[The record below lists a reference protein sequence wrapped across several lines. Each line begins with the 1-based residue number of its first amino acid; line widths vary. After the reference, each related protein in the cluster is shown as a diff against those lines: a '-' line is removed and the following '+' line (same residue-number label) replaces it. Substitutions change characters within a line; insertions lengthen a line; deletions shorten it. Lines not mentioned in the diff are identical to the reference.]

1 MKTGRIIAIFALIL
15 ILAAAAVYTAL
26 FGSPL
31 KKDGNAPGSQQTLI
45 TEPEDGTVTAQIT
58 LQGGSAVV
66 SGRGAQADGSAVNI
80 TGAGTYRIS
89 GELTEG
95 RITVD
100 SDDDGTVVLV
110 LEGADI
116 TNTSG
121 PAILVENSKGL
132 LIHLEEGTVNRLV
145 SGKET
150 AITADAGDSAA
161 TGGALMLRDDAV
173 LSGGGTLEVYGY
185 INNGIH
191 CSNDLQIESG
201 TVSVT
206 AVNNGIKGK
215 DSLIVNGGT
224 INIES
229 GGDGLKTD
237 GDEDANTGILTVN
250 GGTITVRS
258 HDEGLKT
265 TGRIELFGGDIS
277 LDCDDDGVNCD
288 GDILISGSALTIS
301 CKDDGI
307 HADGSLT
314 VDSGIVTVSRS
325 TEGMESKY
333 ITVNSGTV
341 SVTSSDDGF
350 NCTNGGGSQFGWGMT
365 GRADSADL
373 PSLTFNGGTVYVN
386 AQGDGLDSNGD
397 IAINGGCIIVD
408 GPSGNGNG
416 SLDSGTESGG
426 ELTVNGGTL
435 LCVGSAGMAEI
446 PGSGS
451 KQITFAYNA
460 SFGAGTDVRIL
471 SSSGDVLME
480 HKTAKSG
487 GNIIFSS
494 PDLAMSGEYVLQVAE
509 TTYDII
515 ITDTVTV
522 YGQMG
527 GFGGQGGPGGPGGQ
541 GGPGGP
547 GGQGGPGGFG
557 GPGGPGDHG
566 GQGFPGKP
574 GGT

>member
-45 TEPEDGTVTAQIT
+45 TEPEDGSVTAQIT
-58 LQGGSAVV
+58 LQGGSAAV
-66 SGRGAQADGSAVNI
+66 SGRGAQAAGSTVNI

-110 LEGADI
+110 LEGVDI

-150 AITADAGDSAA
+150 AITADAADSAA

-201 TVSVT
+201 TVRVT

-215 DSLIVNGGT
+215 DSLTVNGGT
-224 INIES
+224 IDIES
-229 GGDGLKTD
+229 GGDGLKSD
-237 GDEDANTGILTVN
+237 GDEDGNTGILTVN
-250 GGTITVRS
+250 GGTVTVRS
-258 HDEGLKT
+258 HDEGLKA
-265 TGRIELFGGDIS
+265 TGRIELLGGDIT
-277 LDCDDDGVNCD
+277 LDCGDDGINCD
-288 GDILISGSALTIS
+288 GDILIGGSALKVS
-301 CKDDGI
+301 CADDGI
-307 HADGSLT
+307 HADGSVT
-314 VDSGIVTVSRS
+314 VNSGIVTVSRS
-325 TEGMESKY
+325 TEGVEGRN
-333 ITVNSGTV
+333 ITVNGGTV

-350 NCTNGGGSQFGWGMT
+350 NCTNGGGSQFGWGMK

-373 PSLTFNGGTVYVN
+373 PSLTINGGTVYVN

-397 IAINGGCIIVD
+397 LVINGGYIIVD

-426 ELTVNGGTL
+426 TLTVNGGTL
-435 LCVGSAGMAEI
+435 LCVGSVGMAEI

-451 KQITFAYNA
+451 RQTVFSYNA
-460 SFGAGTDVRIL
+460 QFSAGTAVRIL
-471 SSSGDVLME
+471 SSGGDILMD
-480 HKTAKSG
+480 HVTAKSG

-494 PDLAMSGEYVLQVAE
+494 PDLVMDGEYVLQVADAS
-509 TTYDII
+509 YDII

-527 GFGGQGGPGGPGGQ
+527 GFGGQA
-541 GGPGGP
+541 GPGGP